1 MEHWSR
7 RQLRRKGRC
16 YRKPAHQDSVYLERK
31 TKYFKYKKKK
41 KKDWSSK
48 KYVLRNKIIRDIK
61 SLNLP
66 VFDNNVYELATVCS
80 LPGVIFFFL

>member
-1 MEHWSR
+1 
-7 RQLRRKGRC
+7 
-16 YRKPAHQDSVYLERK
+16 
-31 TKYFKYKKKK
+31 
-41 KKDWSSK
+41 
-48 KYVLRNKIIRDIK
+48 LRNKIIRDIK